1 MRGHGKRN
9 SLVSDPLGGVE
20 ISLAEK
26 SKARDGKLRVL
37 LTGASGFIGQ
47 HLVKALISEPDVEVI
62 TLGRS
67 SVSGLTN
74 FDCVLS
80 SDSDFSASLLGV
92 HTVIHLGG
100 MSSVGPGE
108 EENAFD
114 VNTAA
119 TLKLAEQAALAG
131 VRRFI
136 FISSAK
142 VLGDSSS
149 LDGFFEYGSADPQG
163 IYALTKAK
171 AEAGLNQLSEAVEM
185 DVVIIR
191 PPIVYG
197 PGVKGNFRQLI
208 RIAAKELPLP
218 FRLARSPRSMVFV
231 ANLVDQIRHC
241 LLAECTLSGIF
252 HCKDAEDLSLSD
264 LIARIRLALGHSAF
278 LLPVPVFLM
287 SLPLASIG
295 KRKIADQLFSPF
307 VLSDERSR
315 AILNWTPPYTVEQ
328 GLKIT
333 IDSLKNETDSAA
345 DF

>member
-1 MRGHGKRN
+1 MPGHGKRN
-9 SLVSDPLGGVE
+9 SRVSDPLGGVE
-20 ISLAEK
+20 VSPVEK
-26 SKARDGKLRVL
+26 SKVRDGKLRVL
-37 LTGASGFIGQ
+37 LTGATGFIGQ
-47 HLVKALISEPDVEVI
+47 HLVKALVSEPDVEVI

-74 FDCVLS
+74 FNCVLS

-92 HTVIHLGG
+92 HSVIHLGG

-108 EENAFD
+108 EEKAFD

-119 TLKLAEQAALAG
+119 TLELAEQAALAG

-142 VLGDSSS
+142 VLGDISHLATAFSES
-149 LDGFFEYGSADPQG
+149 DCTDPQDV
-163 IYALTKAK
+163 YSNTKAQ
-171 AEAGLNQLSEAVEM
+171 AELKLRQLSESVAM
-185 DVVIIR
+185 DIVIIR

-197 PGVKGNFRQLI
+197 PDVKGNFRQLLS
-208 RIAAKELPLP
+208 IASKPVPLP

-241 LLAECTLSGIF
+241 LLAEGAFSGIF

-264 LIARIRLALGHSAF
+264 LIARIRLALGRSAF

-333 IDSLKNETDSAA
+333 IDSLKK
-345 DF
+345 